1 MSGEAK
7 APTRVGLVIGQL
19 TVGGAEGQLA
29 QLVRQLDR
37 RFVPVVYALSAQ
49 PAHVRSTLV
58 DGGIE
63 VHEITGGAA
72 ARAQRLASALR
83 RDRIDV
89 VHSWLFIANAYA
101 AAAKIFGGGWP
112 LITSARNCKVQ
123 SRFSRF
129 ANTIAFRLSRRIVVN
144 SGDVERYI
152 VDAYRAP
159 RERIRVVQNGIDTER
174 FHPPG
179 PDDVVAH
186 EHVVTV
192 GRLVRQKNHS
202 LFLEA
207 AARLAARRPSARF
220 TIVGDG
226 PLRADLQRHAEELGI
241 AERVCFAGER
251 TDVDVLLR
259 QATVFWLTS
268 LWEGMPNVVLEAMAS
283 GVPAVVTDVG
293 GTRELIRDGVEG
305 YVVATG
311 ALEPFVEH
319 TARLFEDAAVRHA
332 LCSAARERALMFSTM
347 RMARTLEGLY
357 DEVLGRMQ

>member
-1 MSGEAK
+1 MP
-7 APTRVGLVIGQL
+7 PTRVGLIIGQL

-58 DGGIE
+58 DSGIE
-63 VHEITGGAA
+63 VHEIIGSAPR
-72 ARAQRLASALR
+72 RAQQLAAALR
-83 RDRIDV
+83 RDRIDIA
-89 VHSWLFIANAYA
+89 HSWLFIANAYA
-101 AAAKIFGGGWP
+101 AAAKLLGGRWP

-123 SRFSRF
+123 GTFSRF
-129 ANTIAFRLSRRIVVN
+129 ANTVAFRLSRRIVVN
-144 SGDVERYI
+144 SGDVESYI

-159 RERIRVVQNGIDTER
+159 RERICVVQNGIDTER
-174 FHPPG
+174 FHPPAG
-179 PDDVVAH
+179 DAAAAH
-186 EHVVTV
+186 EHIVTV
-192 GRLVRQKNHS
+192 GRLVRQKNHH

-207 AARLAARRPSARF
+207 AAQLAALRPAARF

-226 PLRADLQRHAEELGI
+226 PLRQDLQHRAEALGI

-251 TDVDVLLR
+251 TDVEVLLR

-305 YVVATG
+305 YVVASG
-311 ALEPFVEH
+311 KAAPFVEH
-319 TARLFEDAAVRHA
+319 TARLFEDVALQHA
-332 LCSAARERALMFSTM
+332 LSSAARERALTFSTA
-347 RMARTLEGLY
+347 RMARRLEDLY
-357 DEVLGRMQ
+357 DDVLGRMH